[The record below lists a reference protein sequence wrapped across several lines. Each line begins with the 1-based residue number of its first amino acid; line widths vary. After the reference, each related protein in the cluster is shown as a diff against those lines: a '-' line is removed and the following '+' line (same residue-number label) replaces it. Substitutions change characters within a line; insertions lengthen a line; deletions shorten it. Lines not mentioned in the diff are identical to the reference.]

1 MSFGND
7 NHDIDPQETQE
18 WLDSIESIIES
29 NGVERAH
36 YLIEKI
42 ISFGRR
48 NGLRMPYKPYTDYV
62 NTIPISQQAPF
73 PGDRK
78 IERRIKS
85 LIRWN
90 AMAMVVKANKE
101 HHGIG
106 GHISSY
112 ASSATLLEVAF
123 NHFFKGK
130 NNSDGED
137 MVYFQGHAAPGIY
150 ARAYLEGRIDSKK
163 LHNFR
168 QELSKGGGL
177 SSYPHPWLM
186 PDFWQ
191 FATVSMGLCALQA
204 IYQARFLQYLNDR
217 KILEKNNRKVWAFL
231 GDGEMDEPES
241 LGALTLASRE
251 KLDNLIFVVNCNLQR
266 LDGPVRGNSKVIQE
280 LEGAFRGAGWNVIK
294 VIWGSDWDP
303 ILQKDKSGL
312 LIKRMNELLDG
323 EALKYVVEGGDY
335 VRKEFWGKYPEL
347 LSLIDH
353 LSNEELDNL
362 NLGGHDP
369 AKIFAAYNEAINH
382 KGQPTVILAQTIK
395 GYGLG
400 EAGEGRNITHQQKKL
415 NEKELIQFRS
425 RFDIPM
431 TDEECINTPFYK
443 PSKDSEEIQ
452 YIKNQRKKLGGYLP
466 QRSSIKT
473 KLKIPELD
481 YFQSHLNGS
490 GDRDFS
496 TTMAF
501 VKLMAG
507 LLKDKN
513 IGKNIVP
520 IIPDE
525 ARTFGIDPLFRQYGI
540 YSHEGQQY
548 DPVDSDQYL
557 YYREDIEGQILE
569 EGITEAGAMSSF
581 IAAGMAHS
589 THAIHMIP
597 FFIYYSMFGFQRIGD
612 LIWAAADMRV
622 RGFLIGGTAG
632 RTTLNGEGL
641 QHQDG
646 HSLLQASVVPN
657 VMSYDPAFAYEI
669 TVIIQNGLK
678 RMYQDNDDVIYYLT
692 LENENYSHPEMPKNS
707 AKGIIKGIYILKEG
721 KKSDLRVQLLASG
734 SLINEVIEASEILKN
749 DWDIESDIWSVTSYN
764 ELRKNG
770 EEVYRYNRLHP
781 EEEDKMPYIY
791 ECMINYK
798 GPIIAVCDYVKL
810 VAEQVAPFIRRR
822 YFTALGTDGFGRS
835 DTREGLRSFFEVDK
849 YYIVFAALDALARE
863 NKIDNQKVSQAIKK
877 YKIDQDKIS
886 PLFQ

>member
-1 MSFGND
+1 MSTGNTRK
-7 NHDIDPQETQE
+7 DIDPQETQE
-18 WLDSIESIIES
+18 WLDSIESIIET
-29 NGVERAH
+29 NGIERAH
-36 YLIEKI
+36 FLIEKI

-48 NGLRMPYKPYTDYV
+48 NGLRMPYKAFIDYV
-62 NTIPISQQAPF
+62 NTIPVSQQTPF
-73 PGDRK
+73 EGDRK

-106 GHISSY
+106 GHISSF

-130 NNSDGED
+130 DHPEGED
-137 MVYFQGHAAPGIY
+137 MIYFQGHTAPGIY
-150 ARAYLEGRIDSKK
+150 ARAYLEGRLSAES

-168 QELSKGGGL
+168 QELAENGGL

-186 PDFWQ
+186 PNFWQ

-217 KILEKNNRKVWAFL
+217 KLKNKLNRKVWAFL

-294 VIWGSDWDP
+294 VIWGSDWDSL
-303 ILQKDKSGL
+303 IEKDKSGL
-312 LIKRMNELLDG
+312 LVKRMNEVLDG

-335 VRKEFWGKYPEL
+335 VREEFWGKYPEL
-347 LSLIDH
+347 LSLVEH
-353 LSNEELDNL
+353 LSNDELDNL

-369 AKIFAAYNEAINH
+369 AKVFAAYNEAINH

-400 EAGEGRNITHQQKKL
+400 EAGEGRNITHQQKEL
-415 NEKELIQFRS
+415 NQEELIQFKS
-425 RFDIPM
+425 RFDIPLS
-431 TDEECINTPFYK
+431 DEDCINAPFYK
-443 PSKDSEEIQ
+443 PAEDSEEIQ
-452 YIKNQRKKLGGYLP
+452 YLKKQRDALGGSIP
-466 QRSSIKT
+466 QRQSIVEAIP
-473 KLKIPELD
+473 IPELNT
-481 YFQSHLNGS
+481 FKPLLEGN
-490 GDRDFS
+490 GDREFS

-501 VKLMAG
+501 VKMMATI
-507 LLKDKN
+507 LKDKN
-513 IGKNIVP
+513 IGKNVVP

-540 YSHEGQQY
+540 YSHAGQKY

-557 YYREDIEGQILE
+557 YYREDVEGQILE

-581 IAAGMAHS
+581 IAAGMSHS
-589 THAIHMIP
+589 TQGMHMIP

-657 VMSYDPAFAYEI
+657 VISYDPAFAYEI
-669 TVIIQNGLK
+669 AVIIQYGMK

-692 LENENYSHPEMPKNS
+692 LENENYQHPDMPKDS
-707 AKGIIKGIYILKEG
+707 EEGIIKGMYLFKKGE
-721 KKSDLRVQLLASG
+721 KSDLRVQLFGSG
-734 SLINEVIEASEILKN
+734 SLVNEVIKASDILKN
-749 DWDIESDIWSVTSYN
+749 DWGIESDIWSVTSYN

-770 EEVYRYNRLHP
+770 EEIYRYNRLHP
-781 EEEDKMPYIY
+781 EIDDKIPYIY
-791 ECMINYK
+791 ECLENHN

-835 DTREGLRSFFEVDK
+835 DTREGLRNYFEVDK

-863 NKIDNQKVSQAIKK
+863 NKIENKLVSKAIKK
-877 YKIDQDKIS
+877 YKIDQNKIS

>member
-1 MSFGND
+1 MNPINNEYD
-7 NHDIDPQETQE
+7 TDPQETQE

-29 NGVERAH
+29 EGIDRAH
-36 YLIEKI
+36 FLIEKI

-48 NGLRMPYKPYTDYV
+48 NGLRMPFKPYTDYV
-62 NTIPISQQAPF
+62 NTIPLSQQTQF

-112 ASSATLLEVAF
+112 ASGATLLEVAF

-130 NNSDGED
+130 DNPKGED
-137 MVYFQGHAAPGIY
+137 MVYFQGHVTPGVY
-150 ARAYLEGRIDSKK
+150 ARAYLEGRISSKK

-168 QELSKGGGL
+168 QELAKEGGL

-186 PDFWQ
+186 PNFWQ

-204 IYQARFLQYLNDR
+204 IYQARFLQYLSDR
-217 KILEKNNRKVWAFL
+217 KITKKSERKVWAFL

-294 VIWGSDWDP
+294 VIWGSDWDS
-303 ILQKDKSGL
+303 IIEKDSSGL
-312 LIKRMNELLDG
+312 LVKRMNELLDG
-323 EALKYVVEGGDY
+323 EALKYVVEGGEY

-347 LSLIDH
+347 LPLVEH
-353 LSNEELDNL
+353 LSDDDLSNL

-369 AKIFAAYNEAINH
+369 AKIFAAYKEAVNH
-382 KGQPTVILAQTIK
+382 KGQPTVILAQTSK

-400 EAGEGRNITHQQKKL
+400 ESGEGRNITHQQKKL
-415 NEKELIQFRS
+415 NEKELIQFKS

-431 TDEECINTPFYK
+431 SDEECVDAPFYK
-443 PSKDSEEIQ
+443 PNDDSEEIK
-452 YIKNQRKKLGGYLP
+452 YLKNKRQNLGGFLP
-466 QRSSIKT
+466 QRSSISE
-473 KLKIPELD
+473 KLNIPKLVD
-481 YFQSHLNGS
+481 LKSHLADS
-490 GDRDFS
+490 GDREFS

-501 VKLMAG
+501 VKLMAS

-525 ARTFGIDPLFRQYGI
+525 ARTFGIEPLFRQYGI
-540 YSHEGQQY
+540 YSHAGQKY

-557 YYREDIEGQILE
+557 YYREDVQGQILE

-581 IAAGMAHS
+581 IAAGMSHS
-589 THAIHMIP
+589 TNNIHMIP

-657 VMSYDPAFAYEI
+657 VISYDPAFAYEI
-669 TVIIQNGLK
+669 AIIIQHGLK
-678 RMYQDNDDVIYYLT
+678 RMYQENDDVIYYLT
-692 LENENYSHPEMPKNS
+692 LENENYSHPKMPK
-707 AKGIIKGIYILKEG
+707 KCEDGIIRGMYLFKEG
-721 KKSDLRVQLLASG
+721 GKSDLRVQLFGSG
-734 SLINEVIEASEILKN
+734 SLINEVIEASEILRK
-749 DWDIESDIWSVTSYN
+749 DWKIESDIWSITSYN

-791 ECMINYK
+791 ECMEKYD

-822 YFTALGTDGFGRS
+822 YYTALGTDGFGRS

-849 YYIVFAALDALARE
+849 YYIVFSALDALARE
-863 NKIDNQKVSQAIKK
+863 NKIDTKLVSNAIKK
-877 YKIDQDKIS
+877 YNIDQNKVS